1 VEIENS
7 DRVNLERYDRNVSTA
22 RSRTQM
28 TQALNLKKSPTTLY
42 DNDFLQWTET
52 TIAQLQNRDF
62 KQLDIANLIEEIDSL
77 GKAQKNAFKGQIRAL
92 IEHILKRC
100 YVEMPWEYHG
110 WEPTIRNI
118 RPEIEDLIETSPS
131 LQNDFSDVL
140 DKVYQQCLKKL
151 RPEYKN
157 TNFPDTWQFSRS
169 LDDLLNLDVWE

>member
-1 VEIENS
+1 MAIFRSNMFQK
-7 DRVNLERYDRNVSTA
+7 LKKYDRNIGIVGSGK
-22 RSRTQM
+22 SM
-28 TQALNLKKSPTTLY
+28 VQALNLAKSPTTLY

-100 YVEMPWEYHG
+100 YVEMPLEYHG
-110 WEPTIRNI
+110 WERTIRNI

-151 RPEYKN
+151 RPEYKRVS
-157 TNFPDTWQFSRS
+157 SR
-169 LDDLLNLDVWE
+169 